1 MMKKKSGFT
10 LAEVLTT
17 LMVIGVVA
25 AMTIPTLMN
34 STDDQQNKVAYK
46 KAMSVLS
53 QGIQMLTAQENECYD
68 EISTQTQK
76 APALASCMSSIMSG
90 SLNVDEITT
99 LDGMVYKF
107 YVDESRTSATTLE
120 ELCGQTPDNTP
131 DGWMGGGSCGIV
143 VDTNGHAKGTKSFP
157 AAITFNQ
164 NGFNEQPSPKDLLTF
179 VLGSNGVRPTYQD
192 GEKNKGYEYMY
203 GTATEAPYRNV
214 KMCYKVDANG
224 VQTDSK
230 QITNTEQCDTANGWT
245 ETRPTKTPAS
255 NSGTK

>member
-68 EISTQTQK
+68 QLSTSTDK
-76 APALASCMSSIMSG
+76 ADALASCMSSIMSG
-90 SLNVDEITT
+90 ALNGDEITT

-107 YVDESRTSATTLE
+107 YVDTNKTDATTLE
-120 ELCGQTPDNTP
+120 ALCGEVLENSE
-131 DGWMGGGSCGIV
+131 DGWKGKGACGVI
-143 VDTNGHAKGTKSFP
+143 VDTNGKAKGTK
-157 AAITFNQ
+157 TFGTTSYFST
-164 NGFNEQPSPKDLLTF
+164 NGFSSVPDAKDMLTF
-179 VLGSNGVRPTYQD
+179 TMSATGVRPTYLT
-192 GEKNKGYEYMY
+192 GENADNRGYEYMY
-203 GTATEAPYRNV
+203 GKPKGSESENPWGSTI
-214 KMCYKVDANG
+214 MCYKEG
-224 VQTDSK
+224 QTPQQVSQADGCPEGWS
-230 QITNTEQCDTANGWT
+230 TTEPTQDTT
-245 ETRPTKTPAS
+245 TDD
-255 NSGTK
+255 

>member
-68 EISTQTQK
+68 ELKDATDKS
-76 APALASCMSSIMSG
+76 AGLAACMASIMSG
-90 SLNVDEITT
+90 SLNGDEITT

-107 YVDESRTSATTLE
+107 YVDEGNSDAKTLE
-120 ELCGQTPDNTP
+120 DLCGQTPFNSVE
-131 DGWMGGGSCGIV
+131 GWRGEGSCGVI
-143 VDTNGHAKGTKSFP
+143 VDTNGHSKGTKQFDND
-157 AAITFNQ
+157 AQMFTAT
-164 NGFNEQPSPKDLLTF
+164 GFDQEKVGNNPKDLLSLT
-179 VLGSNGVRPTYQD
+179 LSANGVRPTYFD
-192 GEKNKGYEYMY
+192 GKTNKGYEYMY
-203 GTATEAPYRNV
+203 GTKADDNHKPYDGA
-214 KMCYKVDANG
+214 KLCYKCDG
-224 VQTDSK
+224 KTLKSK
-230 QITNTEQCDTANGWT
+230 QIASTATCPDGWT
-245 ETRPTKTPAS
+245 TGNRPNCDVAQ
-255 NSGTK
+255 